1 MSVPKIVSI
10 VYLHSEIEFLLFKIQ
25 LKYFSEEAIMAMEL
39 QAFDQCESDGVTG
52 LSWKE
57 VEDCEE
63 KFCSLLAIGKE
74 QFMLN
79 IGCFLYLIRQILA

>member
-1 MSVPKIVSI
+1 
-10 VYLHSEIEFLLFKIQ
+10 
-25 LKYFSEEAIMAMEL
+25 MAMEL

-63 KFCSLLAIGKE
+63 KFCSLLAIGKRE
-74 QFMLN
+74 TCL
-79 IGCFLYLIRQILA
+79 

>member
-1 MSVPKIVSI
+1 M
-10 VYLHSEIEFLLFKIQ
+10 Y
-25 LKYFSEEAIMAMEL
+25 YFSEEAIMAMEL

-79 IGCFLYLIRQILA
+79 TGCFLYLIRQILA